1 MIKKIM
7 FLFLLFAYVYATTFN
22 IFMTGVFRIPAPIVF
37 LVPLIYFYRTEET
50 GFLYGKE
57 LFVFFI
63 AALFFYLIG
72 QADVTGF
79 FALLIVAAC
88 FALLFNYV
96 IGTNL
101 KRMNIAVGFFFGV
114 LLLSG
119 IIMFI
124 DHQYNMAAIRSLLVQ
139 EDVLQAPAGISTT
152 IFTFG
157 YQMAALTPF
166 LVINA
171 ILFKRSWLIN
181 LLLFGLSL
189 SLIFFGMQRSVL
201 VAFAVVTGLFFLSYY
216 KAKSILIFGMFCAVF
231 FIAQS
236 SIEQF
241 SEGKKQ
247 QNILNKSA
255 ENAKGKEER
264 GDLMGEN
271 IQIITEY
278 PFGLLFYG
286 KTWNDVVQHN
296 FVYKKGP
303 IVITSHNAYLMFIT
317 YLGPLLGVILL
328 ILLYRKVGK
337 IIFYAFLHIKDK
349 KNALLI
355 CLSCSF
361 LAISINS
368 FFHNEWLLATSGP
381 TLFLY
386 FAILQLSKIKMED
399 PILVEYN

>member
-1 MIKKIM
+1 M

-22 IFMTGVFRIPAPIVF
+22 IFMTGIFRIPAPVVF
-37 LVPLIYFYRTEET
+37 LAPLIYFYRTEIKH
-50 GFLYGKE
+50 FSYGKE
-57 LFVFFI
+57 MLVFFV

-72 QADVTGF
+72 QADITGF

-96 IGTNL
+96 IGTDL

-119 IIMFI
+119 LIMFV
-124 DHQYNMAAIRSLLVQ
+124 DHQYNMAPIRSLLVQ

-166 LVINA
+166 MVVNA
-171 ILFKRSWLIN
+171 VLFKRSWLLN

-189 SLIFFGMQRSVL
+189 CLIFFGMQRSVM
-201 VAFAVVTGLFFLSYY
+201 VAFAAVVGLFFLSYY
-216 KAKSILIFGMFCAVF
+216 KFKSVLLFGLLAGMF
-231 FIAQS
+231 FIAQGS
-236 SIEQF
+236 LDQF
-241 SEGKKQ
+241 SGDKKQ

-317 YLGPLLGVILL
+317 YLGPLLGFILL

-337 IIFYAFLHIKDK
+337 VIFYAFLHVKDK
-349 KNALLI
+349 KNALLV

-361 LAISINS
+361 MAISINS

-399 PILVEYN
+399 PILVQYN

>member
-1 MIKKIM
+1 MTKKIM
-7 FLFLLFAYVYATTFN
+7 FLFLLFGYVYATTFN
-22 IFMTGVFRIPAPIVF
+22 IFMTGIFRIPAPVVF
-37 LVPLIYFYRTEET
+37 LAPLIYFYRTEIT
-50 GFLYGKE
+50 HFSYGKE
-57 LFVFFI
+57 LLVFFI

-72 QADVTGF
+72 QADMTSF

-96 IGTNL
+96 IGTNI

-119 IIMFI
+119 LIMFV
-124 DHQYNMAAIRSLLVQ
+124 DHQYNMAPIRSLLVQ

-166 LVINA
+166 LVVNA
-171 ILFKRSWLIN
+171 VLFKRSWLLN
-181 LLLFGLSL
+181 LLLFGLSMC
-189 SLIFFGMQRSVL
+189 LIFFGMQRSVM
-201 VAFAVVTGLFFLSYY
+201 VAFALVVGLFFLSYY
-216 KAKSILIFGMFCAVF
+216 KFKSVLLFGLLAGMF

-236 SIEQF
+236 SLEQF
-241 SEGKKQ
+241 SGDKKQ

-271 IQIITEY
+271 IQIIADY

-303 IVITSHNAYLMFIT
+303 VVITSHNAYLMFIT
-317 YLGPLLGVILL
+317 YLGPLLGFILL
-328 ILLYRKVGK
+328 ILLYHKVGK
-337 IIFYAFLHIKDK
+337 VIFYALLHVKDK
-349 KNALLI
+349 KNALLV
-355 CLSCSF
+355 CLCCSF
-361 LAISINS
+361 IAISINS

-399 PILVEYN
+399 PLLVQYN